1 MNLSPELCTL
11 SQGVSGARAFLPGCD
26 HIREGSVEG
35 LLLTTAVSLGVCC
48 GGRPI
53 CKFIQAI

>member
-35 LLLTTAVSLGVCC
+35 LLLATAVSLGVFW
-48 GGRPI
+48 GG
-53 CKFIQAI
+53 QAI